1 MKRHKVLETL
11 FATLKIAPLK
21 RYGQNF
27 LVDDRICDTI
37 VDVAHLQNGESVL
50 EIGPGLGAI
59 TQKIDTTFHAYTSIE
74 IDRTFHQY
82 LMQTYPTN
90 TTHILGNFLKVPA
103 QKVDVLIG
111 NLPYYATTEM
121 LEKICRDYSFS
132 RVAVLMIQKEAI
144 ERVIATPGT
153 EHYGPLAV
161 MIQLVADVQVIQDVS
176 KDAFYPEPRVV
187 STIFLLTFHNTY
199 SAVDRNE
206 FFYFVKKLFLH
217 RRKTIEN
224 NLNAILNNRL
234 VVQGILDACQIHT
247 QTRPEKLNLIDFITL
262 FEKTNKNKSL

>member
-1 MKRHKVLETL
+1 MKRHKEIEALLEKL
-11 FATLKIAPLK
+11 NIAPLK

-27 LVDDRICDTI
+27 LVDDRVCDTI
-37 VDVAHLQNGESVL
+37 VRVAQLHKGESIL

-59 TQKIDTTFHAYTSIE
+59 TQKIDTNLHTYTSIE

-82 LMQTYPTN
+82 LIQTYPNN

-121 LEKICRDYSFS
+121 LEKICRDYSLS
-132 RVAVLMIQKEAI
+132 RVAVLMIQKEAV
-144 ERVIATPGT
+144 ERVVALPGT
-153 EHYGPLAV
+153 DQYGPLAV

-176 KDAFYPEPRVV
+176 KDAFFPEPRVV
-187 STIFLLTFHNTY
+187 STIFLLTFHNQY
-199 SAVDRNE
+199 SAIDRNE

-224 NLNAILNNRL
+224 NLNALLNDRPK
-234 VVQGILDACQIHT
+234 VQEILDACKINA
-247 QTRPEKLNLIDFITL
+247 QTRPEKLNLVDFIAL
-262 FEKTNKNKSL
+262 FEKTNMNKSL